1 MRMAENV
8 QTVLVIDDDDQ
19 VRDLLRRFIEDNR
32 GRALLA
38 ANTEEG
44 LALAR
49 NDQVDLIMLDIVL
62 PDEDGLSA
70 MKKIAATMPSV
81 PVIMM
86 TGYDKLDTAREC
98 LKLGA
103 RDFITKPFD
112 LEYLKTSMLV
122 NILAR

>member
-1 MRMAENV
+1 MTENV
-8 QTVLVIDDDDQ
+8 QTVLVIDDDVQ
-19 VRDLLRRFIEDNR
+19 VLDLLRRFIEDNR

-38 ANTEEG
+38 GNTEEG

-49 NDQVDLIMLDIVL
+49 NSSVDLILLDIVL

-70 MKKIAATMPSV
+70 MKKITATMPSV

-86 TGYDKLDTAREC
+86 TGYDRLDMAREC

-112 LEYLKTSMLV
+112 FEYLKTSMLV

>member
-1 MRMAENV
+1 MTENV
-8 QTVLVIDDDDQ
+8 QTVLVIDDDAQ
-19 VRDLLRRFIEDNR
+19 VCDLLRRFIEDNR

-38 ANTEEG
+38 GNTEEG

-49 NDQVDLIMLDIVL
+49 NSSVDLILLDIVL

-70 MKKIAATMPSV
+70 LKKIAATMPSV

-86 TGYDKLDTAREC
+86 TGHDKLDMAREC
-98 LKLGA
+98 LNLGA

-112 LEYLKTSMLV
+112 FEYLKTSMLV

>member
-1 MRMAENV
+1 MAANV
-8 QTVLVIDDDDQ
+8 QTVLVIDDDAQ
-19 VRDLLRRFIEDNR
+19 VRDLLRRFVEANN

-38 ANTEEG
+38 ENTEAG

-49 NDQVDLIMLDIVL
+49 NSPVDLILLDIVL

-70 MKKIAATMPSV
+70 LKKITATMPSV

-86 TGYDKLDTAREC
+86 TGYDKLDAAREC

-112 LEYLKTSMLV
+112 FEYLKTSMLV